1 MAILNVSDK
10 LLVIMAG
17 QLSAFFE
24 SMPSHMLE
32 ITLTLISVFAV
43 LATLHIIILRKRKKM
58 TIELKSKTEEIE
70 KANRDLEK
78 LNSELL
84 EQKDVIA
91 RELANSEML
100 YSIVLDSA
108 DDGVIF
114 YNTDWTVKF
123 LNPAIYS
130 MIGLEAEVKN
140 PIDILS
146 DERFIHP
153 GDSGFH
159 KRRAKGIEEKG
170 SYESEIRLRHKNGKY
185 IVLSTKLVEVKDDSG
200 SVLGILSISRDIT
213 SLKNTQE
220 QLIVA
225 KEKAEE
231 SNRLKS
237 TFLANISHEIRTPLN
252 SIVGFANLLE
262 DVSSSPEMRDEYVGY
277 LNQNTEKLLQIITDI
292 IDLSRLEN
300 NEIDIRYQPVKINSI
315 IDYAADY
322 AEDLIRRSGKNITF
336 SSEKGLPDGR
346 DIVYTDDL
354 WLKRIFRH
362 LVDNAVKFTRE
373 GSVEL
378 HSAMAGASVMFTIK
392 DTGIGI
398 SKESLKTIFEQFR
411 QEEDGHHRSFEGLG
425 IGLTMARKVAENMDG
440 FLWVESE
447 KGEGSEFFFTIPYR
461 PVDGSA
467 FKEKEKMPYGDKSD
481 QDWSGK
487 TILVADDNIDILR
500 FLNHVLSDTG
510 INVIQARSGLETI
523 EIIKKTESLDLVL
536 LDMQMPEMNGLE
548 AMKEIRKMKGNIP
561 IIAQTAFVF
570 EEEQDELISAG
581 CDACLLKPI
590 SQDQLLSVVSGFLKK
605 NGS

>member
-1 MAILNVSDK
+1 MAILNIFDK
-10 LLVIMAG
+10 ILSPMAG
-17 QLSAFFE
+17 RSFDFIE
-24 SMPSHMLE
+24 SMPSHALE
-32 ITLTLISVFAV
+32 LFLTLISALAV
-43 LATLHIIILRKRKKM
+43 LITLHIIVLRKRKR
-58 TIELKSKTEEIE
+58 INLELKSKAEEIE

-78 LNSELL
+78 LNRKLL
-84 EQKDVIA
+84 EQKDTIA

-100 YSIVLDSA
+100 YSIILDSA

-123 LNPAIYS
+123 MNPAIYS
-130 MIGLEAEVKN
+130 IIGLESETEKLV
-140 PIDILS
+140 DILN

-159 KRRAKGIEEKG
+159 KKRAEAIEEKG
-170 SYESEIRLRHKNGKY
+170 FFETEIRLKHKNGKY
-185 IVLSTKLVEVKDDSG
+185 IVLSTKLVEVKDESG
-200 SVLGILSISRDIT
+200 SSLGILSISRDIT
-213 SLKNTQE
+213 SLKLTQD
-220 QLIVA
+220 QLIIA

-300 NEIDIRYQPVKINSI
+300 NEIDIRYQPVKLNSI
-315 IDYAADY
+315 LDYASEY
-322 AEDLIRRSGKNITF
+322 AEGLINRSGKNIAF
-336 SSEKGLPDGR
+336 SAEKGLSDGK

-373 GSVEL
+373 GSIEL
-378 HSAMAGASVMFTIK
+378 RSVMAGASVMFTIK

-398 SKESLKTIFEQFR
+398 SKKNLKTIFEQFR

-440 FLWVESE
+440 FLWVESV

-461 PVDGSA
+461 PVDASA
-467 FKEKEKMPYGDKSD
+467 FKEKERKEDENVIG
-481 QDWSGK
+481 QDWTGK
-487 TILVADDNIDILR
+487 TILVADDNIDILK

-523 EIIKKTESLDLVL
+523 EIIKKAESIDLVL

-548 AMKEIRKMKGNIP
+548 AMLEIRKLKGDIP
-561 IIAQTAFVF
+561 IIAQTAFIF
-570 EEEQDELISAG
+570 EEEQNDLISAG

-605 NGS
+605 N